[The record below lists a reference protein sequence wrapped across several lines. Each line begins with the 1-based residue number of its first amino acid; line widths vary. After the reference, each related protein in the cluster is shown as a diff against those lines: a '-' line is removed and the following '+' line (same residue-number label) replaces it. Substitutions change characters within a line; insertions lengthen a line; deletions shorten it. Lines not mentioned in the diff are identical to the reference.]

1 MTTTHT
7 HHRRPTTMSDQP
19 LDPTP
24 MSDESRANALRNAG
38 ITPTSEDFDQAP
50 QATADDAD
58 PDPDGEVPDHAADV
72 VTWLEE
78 APDNAEATRRANLAE
93 AVENARTGD
102 NRSTVEDAIAS
113 ARG

>member
-1 MTTTHT
+1 
-7 HHRRPTTMSDQP
+7 
-19 LDPTP
+19 
-24 MSDESRANALRNAG
+24 
-38 ITPTSEDFDQAP
+38 
-50 QATADDAD
+50 
-58 PDPDGEVPDHAADV
+58 VPDHAADV